1 MNTKLAL
8 DDIWTLQSVSRSD
21 SNGYF
26 IWCNR
31 ENGYFIW
38 CNREKCDVKIP
49 VTILDGVGAYKKF
62 QLPADGNIVV
72 VCNLVYGV
80 VTSHYYCSAHCAS
93 LTTVRM
99 SKARKKTNTGS

>member
-26 IWCNR
+26 T
-31 ENGYFIW
+31 W

-49 VTILDGVGAYKKF
+49 VTILDGVGAYRKF

-93 LTTVRM
+93 LTTARM